1 MIPVIFTNFRREM
14 IARTLFDIL
23 KLWVA
28 AALASKFFL
37 EFPFVVKFGMWV
49 VMGAL
54 AVGGIFFCPP
64 KKPKE

>member
-14 IARTLFDIL
+14 IARTLFDLL
-23 KLWVA
+23 KIALG

-37 EFPFVVKFGMWV
+37 DSPRVVQLIGGTV
-49 VMGAL
+49 IVAL
-54 AVGGIFFCPP
+54 GVAAVFICPA